1 MPSKEEL
8 ESHPVT
14 TLKKEISKTNIKGYS
29 KMKKTEIVELMLK
42 NKSRFHHIK
51 MAEKKPKEEKPKPTP
66 APKEEKPKKKKLVIK
81 EKPVEKPKPKAKPK
95 NNIKKELEKIV
106 NNHFGRRIKYETKV
120 LNGKL
125 VDSSKEYEE
134 IEDDENEQYED
145 DLMEFFKKNKLRKIN
160 ESEYFE
166 SDNGSNTKL
175 RNLIKME
182 SLSLKTLSN
191 YIKIGKLNKQIEDK
205 QKAKPVEK
213 PKAKPKAKS
222 NKEIAQELDDTFFK
236 MDLEEALKE
245 LKNVDKKDQQSVTNK
260 IRKWNS
266 FVGSLKNKIKKS
278 KDLNLKKLME
288 NVVAAHNELN
298 SKPKAQISEVDKPL
312 LDLSKLKIGEN
323 QLNYNNNNVEIIASL
338 LDDEFYLEIFS
349 SQSKKSKP
357 RAPRGEANMVLC
369 EIIKHLLKDK
379 SKYGLDKK
387 SKFTLEA
394 GEIEGTENFNQQKL
408 NKYYMTLGFKKD
420 IKESNATDKTIFTQP
435 ISGFIKNCMKFDKDV
450 LSGKK
455 PKPKVDIDKIENTI
469 IDQIES
475 SVVKS
480 GYAVDNIYDLLNLG
494 DFKKPQRE
502 RALKIINRIIKQTK
516 TQTRFPEVD
525 VKKRLKL

>member
-1 MPSKEEL
+1 MPSREEL
-8 ESHPVT
+8 ESHPVI

-29 KMKKTEIVELMLK
+29 KMKKPEIVELMLK

-51 MAEKKPKEEKPKPTP
+51 MAEKKPKEEKPKEDK
-66 APKEEKPKKKKLVIK
+66 PKPKLTSTSASGKVTELKLKEAKPKKKKLVIK
-81 EKPVEKPKPKAKPK
+81 EKPKQKPKAK
-95 NNIKKELEKIV
+95 E
-106 NNHFGRRIKYETKV
+106 
-120 LNGKL
+120 
-125 VDSSKEYEE
+125 
-134 IEDDENEQYED
+134 
-145 DLMEFFKKNKLRKIN
+145 
-160 ESEYFE
+160 
-166 SDNGSNTKL
+166 
-175 RNLIKME
+175 
-182 SLSLKTLSN
+182 
-191 YIKIGKLNKQIEDK
+191 
-205 QKAKPVEK
+205 
-213 PKAKPKAKS
+213 
-222 NKEIAQELDDTFFK
+222 
-236 MDLEEALKE
+236 
-245 LKNVDKKDQQSVTNK
+245 
-260 IRKWNS
+260 
-266 FVGSLKNKIKKS
+266 
-278 KDLNLKKLME
+278 
-288 NVVAAHNELN
+288 
-298 SKPKAQISEVDKPL
+298 DKPL
-312 LDLSKLKIGEN
+312 LKLSKLKIGEN

-338 LDDEFYLEIFS
+338 LDDEFYLEIFT

-357 RAPRGEANMVLC
+357 RAPRGEANEVLC
-369 EIIKHLLKDK
+369 EIIKYLLKDK
-379 SKYGLDKK
+379 SKWGLDKK

-420 IKESNATDKTIFTQP
+420 IKESKATDKTIFSQP

>member
-1 MPSKEEL
+1 
-8 ESHPVT
+8 
-14 TLKKEISKTNIKGYS
+14 
-29 KMKKTEIVELMLK
+29 
-42 NKSRFHHIK
+42 
-51 MAEKKPKEEKPKPTP
+51 MAEKKPKEEKPKEDK
-66 APKEEKPKKKKLVIK
+66 PKPKLTSTSASGKVTELKLKEAKPKKKKLVIK
-81 EKPVEKPKPKAKPK
+81 EKPKPKPKAK
-95 NNIKKELEKIV
+95 E
-106 NNHFGRRIKYETKV
+106 
-120 LNGKL
+120 
-125 VDSSKEYEE
+125 
-134 IEDDENEQYED
+134 
-145 DLMEFFKKNKLRKIN
+145 
-160 ESEYFE
+160 
-166 SDNGSNTKL
+166 
-175 RNLIKME
+175 
-182 SLSLKTLSN
+182 
-191 YIKIGKLNKQIEDK
+191 
-205 QKAKPVEK
+205 
-213 PKAKPKAKS
+213 
-222 NKEIAQELDDTFFK
+222 
-236 MDLEEALKE
+236 
-245 LKNVDKKDQQSVTNK
+245 
-260 IRKWNS
+260 
-266 FVGSLKNKIKKS
+266 
-278 KDLNLKKLME
+278 
-288 NVVAAHNELN
+288 
-298 SKPKAQISEVDKPL
+298 DKPL
-312 LDLSKLKIGEN
+312 LKLSKLKIGEN

-338 LDDEFYLEIFS
+338 LDDEFYLEIFT

-357 RAPRGEANMVLC
+357 RAPRGEANEVLC
-369 EIIKHLLKDK
+369 EIIKYLLKDK
-379 SKYGLDKK
+379 SKWGLDKK

-420 IKESNATDKTIFTQP
+420 IKESKATDKTIFSQP

>member
-1 MPSKEEL
+1 MPSREEL

-29 KMKKTEIVELMLK
+29 KMKKPEIVELMLK
-42 NKSRFHHIK
+42 NKDRFHHIK
-51 MAEKKPKEEKPKPTP
+51 MAEKKPKEEKPKPKP
-66 APKEEKPKKKKLVIK
+66 APKEEKPKPKPAPKKKKLVIK
-81 EKPVEKPKPKAKPK
+81 EKPKEKSKEKPK
-95 NNIKKELEKIV
+95 
-106 NNHFGRRIKYETKV
+106 
-120 LNGKL
+120 
-125 VDSSKEYEE
+125 
-134 IEDDENEQYED
+134 
-145 DLMEFFKKNKLRKIN
+145 
-160 ESEYFE
+160 
-166 SDNGSNTKL
+166 
-175 RNLIKME
+175 
-182 SLSLKTLSN
+182 
-191 YIKIGKLNKQIEDK
+191 
-205 QKAKPVEK
+205 
-213 PKAKPKAKS
+213 
-222 NKEIAQELDDTFFK
+222 
-236 MDLEEALKE
+236 
-245 LKNVDKKDQQSVTNK
+245 
-260 IRKWNS
+260 
-266 FVGSLKNKIKKS
+266 
-278 KDLNLKKLME
+278 
-288 NVVAAHNELN
+288 
-298 SKPKAQISEVDKPL
+298 DKPL
-312 LDLSKLKIGEN
+312 LDLSKLKIKEN
-323 QLNYNNNNVEIIASL
+323 TLNYNNNNVEIIASL
-338 LDDEFYLEIFS
+338 LDDEFYLEIFT

-357 RAPRGEANMVLC
+357 RAPRGEANEVLC

-420 IKESNATDKTIFTQP
+420 RKESNETDKTIFSQP

-475 SVVKS
+475 GVVKS

-525 VKKRLKL
+525 VKKRLKLSF